1 MGVLTGF
8 IGKLRASGGG
18 DDAEDVIGALTKMR
32 DEFQFSDGGIN
43 LAFLIC
49 DSPSHGKQYYEDGVS
64 DNLADKIPVG

>member
-32 DEFQFSDGGIN
+32 DEF
-43 LAFLIC
+43 
-49 DSPSHGKQYYEDGVS
+49 
-64 DNLADKIPVG
+64 